1 MFVCVYCRKEAPHV
15 IRWLLLEDLW
25 RSLVTKKRS
34 HNLSAAAGG
43 RTHPRVSSA
52 QKNPP
57 PLRPSAPHAGRRPPN
72 PPQSRR
78 GKFLKSETRRRKRRR
93 RRIPK
98 KMKSLMFTGV
108 STSYDRRLLCAGAQ
122 EGSIRSTTT
131 TANCPSLA
139 SHTRAANSPRL
150 FSPATRKEEEEI
162 RLQCRQLPHR
172 YLCTSHK

>member
-1 MFVCVYCRKEAPHV
+1 M
-15 IRWLLLEDLW
+15 
-25 RSLVTKKRS
+25 TKKRS
-34 HNLSAAAGG
+34 HNLSAAASG

-78 GKFLKSETRRRKRRR
+78 GKFLKSETRRRRRRRR
-93 RRIPK
+93 RRILK

-108 STSYDRRLLCAGAQ
+108 STSYDRRLLCAGAR

-131 TANCPSLA
+131 TANFPSLA

-162 RLQCRQLPHR
+162 RLQCRQ
-172 YLCTSHK
+172 